1 MRGLISV
8 KDSYLGRLL
17 SPNNGRLL
25 SDASRAL
32 SKCHYSSESIVE
44 QKQEKSRMFRYLQ
57 TKMKACGPITVAEYM
72 KEALTHPTEG
82 YYMKKDV
89 FGSQGDFITSPDISQ
104 LFGEMIGI
112 WVLSEWRKI
121 SRDPLQLVELGPG
134 RGTLSKDILKVF
146 KQLRVGDK
154 MSIHLVEVSP
164 ALSAIQAKN
173 LCISS
178 KEVDTNEGLKY
189 YREGETQDGNRVFWY
204 YCVEDVP
211 RKFSVFIAHE
221 FFDALPIHKFH
232 RNNGNWSEIFID
244 IDPSGEALRYV
255 TSKSPTLASKLFID
269 EQERRSHLE
278 VSPQTL
284 SIIDYLATFLQEC
297 GGFCLIAD
305 YGHSGEK
312 TDTFRAFKDH
322 EQRDPL
328 ENPGDVD
335 LTADVDFS
343 RISKIATKDDRTI
356 VFGPVE
362 QREFLLQL
370 GIDVRLNMLV
380 QRISEEDRKELESG
394 YHMIIDED
402 KMGKSFKML
411 AIFPT
416 VLKEHLT
423 AYPVNGFFHGSNV
436 PTAETNC

>member
-1 MRGLISV
+1 MKSLISLN
-8 KDSYLGRLL
+8 LGRLL
-17 SPNNGRLL
+17 SVNNRRLL
-25 SDASRAL
+25 SDYSRVF
-32 SKCHYSSESIVE
+32 SKCHYSSDSVVN
-44 QKQEKSRMFRYLQ
+44 QKREKSRMFTYFR

-89 FGSQGDFITSPDISQ
+89 FGSQGDFITSPEISQ

-134 RGTLSKDILKVF
+134 RGSLSRDILKVF
-146 KQLRVGDK
+146 KQFRVGDK
-154 MSIHLVEVSP
+154 ISIHLVEVSP
-164 ALSAIQAKN
+164 VLSEIQAKN

-178 KEVDTNEGLKY
+178 REVDATGNQKY
-189 YREGETQDGNRVFWY
+189 YREGETQDGNAVFWY
-204 YCVEDVP
+204 YSVEDVP

-232 RNNGNWSEIFID
+232 NNNGNWSEIFID
-244 IDPSGEALRYV
+244 IDPSGEMLRYV
-255 TSKSPTLASKLFID
+255 TSKGPTLASKLFID
-269 EQERRSHLE
+269 EQERRGHVE

-284 SIIDYLATFLQEC
+284 SITDYLATFLQEC

-312 TDTFRAFKDH
+312 TDTFRAFKSH

-328 ENPGDVD
+328 ETPGDVD

-343 RISKIATKDDRTI
+343 RISKIATKDNRTI

-370 GIDVRLNMLV
+370 GIDVRLKMLL
-380 QRISEEDRKELESG
+380 QRISEEDKKELESG

-402 KMGKSFKML
+402 KMGKCFKML
-411 AIFPT
+411 AIFPAI
-416 VLKEHLT
+416 LKEHLT
-423 AYPVNGFFHGSNV
+423 VYPVSGFIRTENP
-436 PTAETNC
+436 PTTAKTQ